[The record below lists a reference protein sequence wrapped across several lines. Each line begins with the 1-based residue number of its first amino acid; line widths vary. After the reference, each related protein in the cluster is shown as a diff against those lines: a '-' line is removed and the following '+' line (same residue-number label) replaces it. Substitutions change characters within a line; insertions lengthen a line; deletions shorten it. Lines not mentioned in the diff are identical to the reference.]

1 MDETIRIDPKGAFEM
16 CKLKST
22 IVLTIVA
29 GLLFAL
35 AGCDSYA
42 QKREAAYQRWEK
54 TTAKAKVPLARDYF
68 QSESFKEAHVILTR
82 CIEADPELL
91 EAHMLMGKVMYSQG
105 RLTDASESFAT
116 ATKLEDWTEEAW
128 YMLGRIAQQQ
138 GDYPKAIACFRKA
151 IEIRPINTDYIIAL
165 ARTYSTG
172 QQYTKALA
180 LLSEKSILDQ
190 GNVDLNIAKADILL
204 EMGKVDQAIKIY
216 NRGLLIG
223 GADSET
229 IAALGYCYIMADK
242 WEDAAR
248 MFETL
253 TESAEGE
260 TKVLYLKLIAMCSMN
275 GAEYGKAVEYY
286 DRLTVDDRESAELW
300 LSMGHAAL
308 GADAPN
314 RAANCAVRALE
325 LRPAWADAIALNGC
339 SSYLKRDYN
348 SALTAFRKIASDKQ
362 LGPFAWLMT
371 SRCYQQLGQTARA
384 EKALKNAR
392 HLDPDS
398 ELVTLLTKL

>member
-1 MDETIRIDPKGAFEM
+1 MY
-16 CKLKST
+16 KLRS
-22 IVLTIVA
+22 IIALTIA
-29 GLLFAL
+29 AALLA
-35 AGCDSYA
+35 ATVGCDSYA
-42 QKREAAYQRWEK
+42 QQKEAAYQRWEK
-54 TTAKAKVPLARDYF
+54 TTAKAKVPLARDLF
-68 QSESFKEAHVILTR
+68 MNESFEDAQGILTK

-105 RLTDASESFAT
+105 RLADATKSFDAVV
-116 ATKLEDWTEEAW
+116 KLEDWTDEAW

-138 GDYPKAIACFRKA
+138 GDHSKAAVSFRKA

-165 ARTYSTG
+165 ARTYSAQ

-223 GADSET
+223 GANSET
-229 IAALGYCYIMADK
+229 MAALGYCYIMADK
-242 WEDAAR
+242 WDDAAR

-253 TESAEGE
+253 AESAAGE
-260 TKVLYLKLIAMCSMN
+260 TKTLYLKLIAMCSMN

-286 DRLTVDDRESAELW
+286 DRLSINDRESAELW

-314 RAANCAVRALE
+314 RAANCASRALE

-339 SSYLKRDYN
+339 SFYLKRDYN
-348 SALTAFRKIASDKQ
+348 RALRTFRKIASDKR

-371 SRCYQQLGQTARA
+371 ARCYQQLGQTARA
-384 EKALKNAR
+384 DRALKNAR

-398 ELVTLLTKL
+398 KLVTLLTKL

>member
-1 MDETIRIDPKGAFEM
+1 M
-16 CKLKST
+16 CKLRSI
-22 IVLTIVA
+22 IVLTIAA
-29 GLLFAL
+29 GLIVAT

-54 TTAKAKVPLARDYF
+54 TTAKAKVPLARALF
-68 QSESFKEAHVILTR
+68 TKESFQEAYIILSR
-82 CIEADPELL
+82 CIAADPELL

-105 RLTDASESFAT
+105 RLADAANSFET
-116 ATKLEDWTEEAW
+116 AANLDDWTDEAW
-128 YMLGRIAQQQ
+128 YMLGRISQQQ
-138 GDYPKAIACFRKA
+138 GDHQKAVASFQKA
-151 IEIRPINTDYIIAL
+151 IEIRPINTGYIIAL
-165 ARTYSTG
+165 ARTYSAQ

-229 IAALGYCYIMADK
+229 MAALGYCYIMADK

-248 MFETL
+248 MFETIA
-253 TESAEGE
+253 ESSQGE
-260 TKVLYLKLIAMCSMN
+260 TKTLYMKLIAMCSMN

-286 DRLTVDDRESAELW
+286 DKLTVDDRESAELW

-314 RAANCAVRALE
+314 RAASCASRALE
-325 LRPAWADAIALNGC
+325 LRPAWPDAIALNGC
-339 SSYLKRDYN
+339 SLYLKRDYN
-348 SALTAFRKIASDKQ
+348 RALATFRKIASDKQ

-371 SRCYQQLGQTARA
+371 ARCYQQLGQTARA
-384 EKALKNAR
+384 DKALKNAR

>member
-1 MDETIRIDPKGAFEM
+1 MDETIRIDPKGALEM
-16 CKLKST
+16 CKLKSI
-22 IVLTIVA
+22 IVLMITVA
-29 GLLFAL
+29 LLVAM

-42 QKREAAYQRWEK
+42 QKKEAAYQRWEK
-54 TTAKAKVPLARDYF
+54 TTAKAKVPLARALF
-68 QSESFKEAHVILTR
+68 TKESFQEAYTILSK

-105 RLTDASESFAT
+105 RLADAADSFAK
-116 ATKLEDWTEEAW
+116 ATKLDDWTDEAW

-138 GDYPKAIACFRKA
+138 GDHLKAAVSFRKA

-165 ARTYSTG
+165 ARTYSAQ

-180 LLSEKSILDQ
+180 LLSEKSILAPGDPS
-190 GNVDLNIAKADILL
+190 LNIAKADILL

-229 IAALGYCYIMADK
+229 MAALGYCYIMADK
-242 WEDAAR
+242 WDEAAR

-253 TESAEGE
+253 AELAEGE
-260 TKVLYLKLIAMCSMN
+260 TKTLYLKLVAMCSMN
-275 GAEYGKAVEYY
+275 GAEYGKAIEYY
-286 DRLTVDDRESAELW
+286 DRLSINDRESAELW
-300 LSMGHAAL
+300 LKMGHAAL

-314 RAANCAVRALE
+314 RAANCASRALE
-325 LRPAWADAIALNGC
+325 LRPAWADAIAINGC
-339 SSYLKRDYN
+339 SLYLKRDYN
-348 SALTAFRKIASDKQ
+348 SALRTFRKIASDKQ
-362 LGPFAWLMT
+362 FGPFAWLMT
-371 SRCYQQLGQTARA
+371 ARCYQQLGQTARA
-384 EKALKNAR
+384 DKALKNAR

-398 ELVTLLTKL
+398 KLVTLLTKL